1 MSPSILCGVSGTNW
15 FEKIEKFRT
24 RAKNFEKILASHI
37 ISLAICS
44 QNCASSNSM
53 AISKKKVIKSLE
65 NLSEDLLELL
75 HNQYPTGYESSITRI
90 TNAKREPIF
99 VFPLET
105 DDATYLVK
113 VPVTKNSDGE
123 YDVESKPDTEF
134 EKEEGG
140 AGFDAESFD
149 NTGGEGEEENES
161 DYDED
166 GGNRKGREASYDPD
180 FDN

>member
-1 MSPSILCGVSGTNW
+1 ML
-15 FEKIEKFRT
+15 
-24 RAKNFEKILASHI
+24 AKPRFNY
-37 ISLAICS
+37 
-44 QNCASSNSM
+44 SM

-65 NLSEDLLELL
+65 NLSNDLLELL
-75 HNQYPTGYESSITRI
+75 HSQYPNGYESSITRI

-134 EKEEGG
+134 DKDGG
-140 AGFDAESFD
+140 DGFDADSFD
-149 NTGGEGEEENES
+149 NAGGDGEEESDS
-161 DYDED
+161 DYDDE